1 MLMLATEGSVVIA
14 TSALDLDV
22 SEMTIRS
29 DLIELEERG
38 VARRVRGGALAL
50 GPQTFAERK
59 QSRSRAKAQIAAK
72 LRPFIPLTGTVAF
85 ELTSPDGGAWTFAHG
100 QADTIVRGTARPV

>member
-1 MLMLATEGSVVIA
+1 
-14 TSALDLDV
+14 
-22 SEMTIRS
+22 MTIRR

-50 GPQTFAERK
+50 GPHTFAERR

-72 LRPFIPLTGTVAF
+72 LRPFIPVTGTSTAKSLRSSGDRTGSPADAGSKDS
-85 ELTSPDGGAWTFAHG
+85 ECGMSNSDTPKLRGQTSE
-100 QADTIVRGTARPV
+100 